1 MMSLDLGGRSVRT
14 WAYNEA
20 VPGPLMRVT
29 AGDVLN
35 LTLANRR
42 SAATTPRAHGVRLP
56 SPQGRIGAAPGR
68 PGLSR
73 RRHQEISVGAS
84 AAAGAIRAGGP
95 GRARATWSSLAGA
108 RVPAGRRAEA
118 ATGPLGPR
126 GVLSG
131 APGPAQRDPTS
142 STSRPRSMP

>member
-1 MMSLDLGGRSVRT
+1 MSLDLGGRSVRT

-56 SPQGRIGAAPGR
+56 SPQGRIGAAPWQARVVPPKAPGDQRGR
-68 PGLSR
+68 LGRRRRNPSR
-73 RRHQEISVGAS
+73 RSWKGQSNVVFSRWSPRACRPSGRGGHRPARPTRCAERSPGTGS
-84 AAAGAIRAGGP
+84 A
-95 GRARATWSSLAGA
+95 
-108 RVPAGRRAEA
+108 
-118 ATGPLGPR
+118 
-126 GVLSG
+126 
-131 APGPAQRDPTS
+131 
-142 STSRPRSMP
+142 